1 MKPFLCLLL
10 AAFAVRTF
18 AAAPAVVSSGAQA
31 SVSAAGNSFNP
42 TFSADGLH
50 LVFVSHA
57 NNLVTNDD
65 LNPWLDVFVRDLV
78 SSNTV
83 LVSVGAGGLG
93 GANADANFPSVSS
106 NGQFIAFASRASN
119 LTAGDTNNASD
130 VFVRDVVNGITR
142 LVSVD
147 VNGNAPGDPAPS
159 LNLPLSGSPQISAD
173 GRWVFFE
180 SRALNLVAGGAPLG
194 SVNIY
199 ARDTWSNATVLVSPD
214 VNGNAVVGKCTLA
227 NITPDARWAAFTTA
241 DQSLMPAVNNS
252 GVDVYIRDLQS
263 GSTLWASTN
272 AFALLGGNYSC
283 TFPTLAG
290 NGTGLAF
297 HATVTSSGS
306 TYPMF
311 FDLPARIRQR
321 LFAFPVSNAPSVIS
335 ADGTAVAFE
344 GSSNGWTQI
353 LLWDRASNAVSV
365 AHQKQFG
372 NFPSSPSH
380 VDTLSTNARFMV
392 LREIGVDS
400 PYFTTNVVPRYHLF
414 RKDLVTSSLELL
426 SGNTNQA
433 AGAGD
438 FQFATVA
445 ATADAGRIAFDS
457 PANDLAAQDR
467 NGASDIFLRDMNT
480 GATELITPATST
492 KPAKSSSAHS
502 FLGLNSLSAD
512 GRYIVSTRYDDPSV
526 YRDTNGLI
534 DVFVSDA
541 VSGTSLGVSL
551 NATVYFTNT
560 DGGSSG
566 GPGTLIENTNTYR
579 SPIISADGGTIAA
592 VLPGFYSYVSVAR
605 ASNGVFTSSGMRVA
619 SRGVVASF
627 SDSPA
632 LSADGLLLAFR
643 SDANDLNPNVND
655 ANNVSDV
662 WLRYYFAGTNGL
674 YYATNYL
681 MSVAT
686 DNSSSGYSSSIAP
699 SLKGDG
705 GIVVFATKAGNLLP
719 TAAGGVNPP
728 YPEYAKYQIMAAL
741 TGTNRNDTN
750 YLVNIP
756 KRLCSYTMSF
766 QQYDWIDSNNTNIHR
781 TNLNAILTPL
791 TVDATNSVLSAQG
804 RHVVFSLADGSA
816 VWRHDLL
823 ATQSNY
829 TFVSHPFGSNYI
841 TSIVATNL
849 VPGSSNVLVCSSC
862 RNPSV
867 SADGSIVTFERV
879 RAGTSLVD
887 LFAVDLNT
895 GFETRVS
902 GNLAGGVAN
911 GSSTTPFISGDGRYV
926 VFQSRASDLVP
937 HDTNGVSDIFVRDR
951 LLGVTM
957 LVSANAQGRAGNGAS
972 ARPVLA
978 ADGRTVAF
986 QSFASDLAGGDFN
999 DKRDVFLLRLGSADS
1014 DGDGMDDDWE
1024 MAYFNTLAR
1033 DGSGDFDTDGVSD
1046 LGEFRAGTDPT
1057 NSNSVFRVLT
1067 VAPAGGG
1074 SALLL
1079 WTGNPA
1085 RTYRAEFKDDLGAAN
1100 WTALSGNISWN
1111 GATAS
1116 LADASA
1122 TNSPHRYYRV
1132 LRLP

>member
-1 MKPFLCLLL
+1 MKPILCLLL
-10 AAFAVRTF
+10 AAWAAPVLS
-18 AAAPAVVSSGAQA
+18 AAPAVVTSGAQA

-42 TFSADGLH
+42 TFSADGQH

-65 LNPWLDVFVRDLV
+65 LGLWLDVFVRDLV
-78 SSNTV
+78 TSNTM
-83 LVSVGAGGLG
+83 LVSVGAGGFG

-130 VFVRDVVNGITR
+130 VFVRDVVNGLTR

-180 SRALNLVAGGAPLG
+180 SRATNLIAGGAPLG

-227 NITPDARWAAFTTA
+227 GITPDARWAAFTTA
-241 DQSLMPAVNNS
+241 DQSLVPGINNS
-252 GVDVYIRDLQS
+252 GVDAYVRDLQS

-272 AFALLGGNYSC
+272 TFALLGGNYSC
-283 TFPTLAG
+283 TFPALAG

-297 HATVTSSGS
+297 NATVTSSGS
-306 TYPMF
+306 TYPLF
-311 FDLPARIRQR
+311 FDLQTRVRQR
-321 LFAFPVSNAPSVIS
+321 LLAFPVSNAPPVIS

-353 LLWDRASNAVSV
+353 LLWDRTSNAVFV

-380 VDTLSTNARFMV
+380 VDLLSTNARFMV
-392 LREIGVDS
+392 FRELGVDS

-414 RKDLVTSSLELL
+414 RKDLVTSTLELL

-457 PANDLAAQDR
+457 PANDLASQDL
-467 NGASDIFLRDMNT
+467 NGASDIFLRDVNA
-480 GATELITPATST
+480 GATELITQATLT
-492 KPAKSSSAHS
+492 KPAKSSFAHS

-512 GRYIVSTRYDDPSV
+512 GRYIVSTRYDDPSAF
-526 YRDTNGLI
+526 RDTNGLI
-534 DVFVSDA
+534 DVFVIDA
-541 VSGTSLGVSL
+541 VSGANVPVSL
-551 NATVYFTNT
+551 NATVYFTNE
-560 DGGSSG
+560 GGAQPTVS
-566 GPGTLIENTNTYR
+566 LIENTNTYR

-592 VLPGFYSYVSVAR
+592 VLPGFYSYVTVAR
-605 ASNGVFTSSGMRVA
+605 ASNGVFSSSGMRVA
-619 SRGVVASF
+619 SRGVVASV

-655 ANNVSDV
+655 ANNASDV
-662 WLRYYFAGTNGL
+662 WLRYYFVGTNGL
-674 YYATNYL
+674 YYVTNYL
-681 MSVAT
+681 MSLAT
-686 DNSSSGYSSSIAP
+686 DNYSSGYSPSIAP
-699 SLKGDG
+699 SLTGDG
-705 GIVVFATKAGNLLP
+705 GVMVFATKAGNLLP
-719 TAAGGVNPP
+719 TAVGGVNPP

-766 QQYDWIDSNNTNIHR
+766 QQYDWIDSINTNIHR

-829 TFVSHPFGSNYI
+829 TFVSHPPGSNYLS
-841 TSIVATNL
+841 SIVATNL
-849 VPGSSNVLVCSSC
+849 VPASSNVLVCSSC

-867 SADGSIVTFERV
+867 SADGNIVTYERV
-879 RAGTSLVD
+879 RAGTSFVD
-887 LFAVDLNT
+887 LFAVDLSI
-895 GFETRVS
+895 GLETPVS
-902 GNLAGGVAN
+902 GNLAGSVAN

-926 VFQSRASDLVP
+926 VFQSKASDLVAN
-937 HDTNGVSDIFVRDR
+937 DTNGLSDIFARDR
-951 LLGVTM
+951 VLGVTM
-957 LVSANAQGRAGNGAS
+957 LVSANAQGRAGNGPS

-999 DKRDVFLLRLGSADS
+999 DKRDVFLLKLGSADS

-1033 DGSGDFDTDGVSD
+1033 DGSSDFDNDGVSD
-1046 LGEFRAGTDPT
+1046 LAEFRAGTDPT

-1085 RTYRAEFKDDLGAAN
+1085 RTYRAEFKDDLGATN
-1100 WTALSGNISWN
+1100 WTALSGSISWN
-1111 GATAS
+1111 GATAA
-1116 LADASA
+1116 LTDASA
-1122 TNSPHRYYRV
+1122 TNSAHRYYRV